1 MLQENISNNLNL
13 SILPQENVKENITAF
28 IEATLGDS
36 HINWSTLIPLTII
49 YSIFLIVGICG
60 NLATCIVIISN
71 EYMRTPTNAYLLNLA
86 IADIA
91 TLVISK
97 WYKLIIVKLSSS
109 MQLQLQFKRDTLII
123 TLNVIKLTFKG
134 KKTPKY

>member
-1 MLQENISNNLNL
+1 MLGNISTA
-13 SILPQENVKENITAF
+13 SKKAMDENITAY

-36 HINWSTLIPLTII
+36 HVNMSTLIPLTII

-60 NLATCIVIISN
+60 NLSTCIVIISN

-97 WYKLIIVKLSSS
+97 
-109 MQLQLQFKRDTLII
+109 
-123 TLNVIKLTFKG
+123 
-134 KKTPKY
+134 

>member
-1 MLQENISNNLNL
+1 MLEMSVQNL
-13 SILPQENVKENITAF
+13 SILAKVNVNENITAY

-36 HINWSTLIPLTII
+36 HVNMTTLIPLTII

-60 NLATCIVIISN
+60 NLSTCIVILSN

-91 TLVISK
+91 TLIISK
-97 WYKLIIVKLSSS
+97 LKQDSS
-109 MQLQLQFKRDTLII
+109 LQCSVSFST
-123 TLNVIKLTFKG
+123 
-134 KKTPKY
+134 

>member
-1 MLQENISNNLNL
+1 MLQENILNISNL
-13 SILPQENVKENITAF
+13 SILAKENVNENITAF

-49 YSIFLIVGICG
+49 YSIFLIVGVCG

-71 EYMRTPTNAYLLNLA
+71 EYMRTPTNAYLLNIA

-91 TLVISK
+91 TLIISK
-97 WYKLIIVKLSSS
+97 LYQSDSKLQDCNESS
-109 MQLQLQFKRDTLII
+109 
-123 TLNVIKLTFKG
+123 LT
-134 KKTPKY
+134 

>member
-1 MLQENISNNLNL
+1 MLGNISTTTK
-13 SILPQENVKENITAF
+13 EDMDENITAY

-36 HINWSTLIPLTII
+36 HVNLSTLIPLTII

-60 NLATCIVIISN
+60 NLSTCIVIISN

-91 TLVISK
+91 TLIISK
-97 WYKLIIVKLSSS
+97 LY
-109 MQLQLQFKRDTLII
+109 
-123 TLNVIKLTFKG
+123 
-134 KKTPKY
+134 

>member
-1 MLQENISNNLNL
+1 MLGNISTTAK
-13 SILPQENVKENITAF
+13 EDMDENITAY

-36 HINWSTLIPLTII
+36 HVNLSTLIPLTII

-60 NLATCIVIISN
+60 NLSTCIVIISN

-91 TLVISK
+91 TLIISK
-97 WYKLIIVKLSSS
+97 LY
-109 MQLQLQFKRDTLII
+109 
-123 TLNVIKLTFKG
+123 
-134 KKTPKY
+134 